1 MNQRFGRY
9 TVFTGIALVAAGLL
23 IGFGAMIFAPGSH
36 LVKAIGL
43 VPIGFVVLLTGTVV
57 ALLGGR

>member
-1 MNQRFGRY
+1 MQSRLGRY
-9 TVFTGIALVAAGLL
+9 TVFTGIALVAVGLL
-23 IGFGAMIFAPGSH
+23 LGFGAMIFAPHSP

-43 VPIGFVVLLTGTVV
+43 VPIGFVALLTGTVV

>member
-1 MNQRFGRY
+1 MNQQFGRY
-9 TVFTGIALVAAGLL
+9 TVFAGIALVAVGLL
-23 IGFGAMIFAPGSH
+23 VGFGAMIFAPASP

>member
-1 MNQRFGRY
+1 MNRQFGRY
-9 TVFTGIALVAAGLL
+9 TVFVGIALVAVGMVL
-23 IGFGAMIFAPGSH
+23 GFGAMMFAPGSAF
-36 LVKAIGL
+36 VKAIGL

>member
-1 MNQRFGRY
+1 MHRQVGRY
-9 TVFTGIALVAAGLL
+9 TVFVGIALVAIGMIA
-23 IGFGAMIFAPGSH
+23 GFGAMFFAPESA

-43 VPIGFVVLLTGTVV
+43 VPVGFVVLLTGTVV